1 MYDVPCYGQV
11 IEKHA
16 DSIKV
21 QFYTRKKTTVSDY
34 ILKKKDTDDITEK
47 RQGYLFYHLK
57 QVFFLSELKSP
68 TIEIFRNILST
79 SNKGEWM

>member
-57 QVFFLSELKSP
+57 QVLLSELKSP
-68 TIEIFRNILST
+68 TIDLFRNILST
-79 SNKGEWM
+79 SNKGEWMS

>member
-57 QVFFLSELKSP
+57 QVFLPELKSR
-68 TIEIFRNILST
+68 IYHHLGAYRVYQARES
-79 SNKGEWM
+79 

>member
-57 QVFFLSELKSP
+57 QVFLSELNLP

-79 SNKGEWM
+79 LNKGEWM

>member
-57 QVFFLSELKSP
+57 QVFFCRNLNYLLSKYLG
-68 TIEIFRNILST
+68 TY
-79 SNKGEWM
+79 

>member
-57 QVFFLSELKSP
+57 QVFLSELKSKLKS
-68 TIEIFRNILST
+68 ELNHLLSMYLGT
-79 SNKGEWM
+79 Y

>member
-57 QVFFLSELKSP
+57 QVTLSKSD
-68 TIEIFRNILST
+68 TVFKFIFRTI
-79 SNKGEWM
+79 

>member
-57 QVFFLSELKSP
+57 QVFLSELKS
-68 TIEIFRNILST
+68 ELKSELNHLLSMYLGT
-79 SNKGEWM
+79 Y

>member
-1 MYDVPCYGQV
+1 MYGVPCYGQV
-11 IEKHA
+11 IEKGK

-34 ILKKKDTDDITEK
+34 ILKKKDTDEITRK

-57 QVFFLSELKSP
+57 QVCFSE
-68 TIEIFRNILST
+68 NC
-79 SNKGEWM
+79 

>member
-21 QFYTRKKTTVSDY
+21 QFYTRKKITVSDY
-34 ILKKKDTDDITEK
+34 ILKKKDTDDITGK
-47 RQGYLFYHLK
+47 KTGILILPPKTGIFCRNLNHLLSMYLGTY
-57 QVFFLSELKSP
+57 
-68 TIEIFRNILST
+68 
-79 SNKGEWM
+79 

>member
-57 QVFFLSELKSP
+57 QVFLLELKLRFYI
-68 TIEIFRNILST
+68 TI
-79 SNKGEWM
+79 